1 MELLKWT
8 MYYLVLVTASVS
20 LAVVGWKVG
29 ARLKAAQRAARHNKD
44 MKVIQDFEGS
54 EDI

>member
-8 MYYLVLVTASVS
+8 VYYLALVSASIGI
-20 LAVVGWKVG
+20 AVVGWKIG
-29 ARLKAAQRAARHNKD
+29 ARLKAAQKAARHNKD